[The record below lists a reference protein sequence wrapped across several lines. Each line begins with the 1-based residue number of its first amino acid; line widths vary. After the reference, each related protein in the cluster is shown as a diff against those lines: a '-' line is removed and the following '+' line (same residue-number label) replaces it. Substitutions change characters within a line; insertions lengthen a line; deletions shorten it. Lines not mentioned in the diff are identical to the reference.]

1 MPILNR
7 SLESTGGAPTAGTAW
22 LLRNPQW
29 DNEISEH
36 DIERQLAISP
46 MEVCVLFSK
55 SIPVQPQAQC

>member
-7 SLESTGGAPTAGTAW
+7 SLESAGGAPTTGTAW

-29 DNEISEH
+29 DEISEH
-36 DIERQLAISP
+36 DIKRQLAIGP

-55 SIPVQPQAQC
+55 SISVQPQAQC